1 MTDRPSDQTRLPMT
15 RADRDR
21 LMQRIADETPS
32 FYEFLQ
38 KSRELD
44 SLIII
49 TDGETN

>member
-1 MTDRPSDQTRLPMT
+1 MTDQNRLPMT

-21 LMQRIADETPS
+21 LMQEIADETPS
-32 FYEFLQ
+32 FYEFLR

-49 TDGETN
+49 TEQN